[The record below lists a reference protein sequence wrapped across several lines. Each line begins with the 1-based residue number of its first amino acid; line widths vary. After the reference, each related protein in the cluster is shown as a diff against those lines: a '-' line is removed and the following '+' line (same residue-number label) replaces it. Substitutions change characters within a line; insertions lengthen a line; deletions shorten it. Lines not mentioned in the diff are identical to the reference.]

1 MTASAIP
8 GKKVKAKKNSQFLE
22 VLKRLSKSKT
32 ATIGLII
39 IVIEII
45 LAILAPLIIPYD
57 PNAIDILGKLTGPSA
72 QHWFGTDELGRDI
85 FSRILYG
92 SRYSLSIGIIGTL
105 ITTIIG
111 TFIGAIVG
119 YYGGTFDN
127 IFMRI
132 LDVIQAMPPILFTI
146 VIATALGSGFQNTLL
161 ALAVSGIPGAVRL
174 VRGSVLGIR
183 KMEYLE
189 SAESINCPKM
199 RTIFVHV
206 LPNAISP
213 SIVAASM
220 NVASLILT
228 AAGLSFIG
236 LGVQA
241 PTPEWGAMLSASR
254 NYIRDY
260 PYMVLFP
267 GLAIAVTVLALNLL
281 GDGLR
286 DAMDPKLKD

>member
-1 MTASAIP
+1 MAGIT
-8 GKKVKAKKNSQFLE
+8 KVKKHSEFKD
-22 VLKRLSKSKT
+22 VMHRLSKNKI
-32 ATIGLII
+32 AMIGLVII
-39 IVIEII
+39 IVEVI
-45 LAILAPLIIPYD
+45 LAILSQWIVPYD
-57 PNAIDILGKLTGPSA
+57 WNAIDVLNAKQGPSL
-72 QHWFGTDELGRDI
+72 QHLFGTDELGRDI
-85 FSRILYG
+85 FSRILVG
-92 SRYSLSIGIIGTL
+92 ARYSLAIGVFGTL

-111 TFIGAIVG
+111 TTIGAIVG

-127 IFMRI
+127 IIMRI
-132 LDVIQAMPPILFTI
+132 LDVIQSIPPILFNI
-146 VIATALGSGFQNTLL
+146 VIAAALGSGFMNTLI
-161 ALAVSGIPGAVRL
+161 ALAVGGIPGAARL
-174 VRGSVLGIR
+174 VRGSVMSIR

-189 SAESINCPKM
+189 SADSINCGKV

-213 SIVAASM
+213 SIVACTM
-220 NVASLILT
+220 NVANLILT
-228 AAGLSFIG
+228 AASLSFIG

-254 NYIRDY
+254 NFIRDC
-260 PYMVLFP
+260 PYMVLIP

>member
-1 MTASAIP
+1 MEIMHRL
-8 GKKVKAKKNSQFLE
+8 AKNKL
-22 VLKRLSKSKT
+22 
-32 ATIGLII
+32 AMAGLILVI
-39 IVIEII
+39 IEVV
-45 LAILAPLIIPYD
+45 LAIIAPVIAPYD
-57 PNAIDILGKLTGPSA
+57 WNAIDILNAKMGPSSA
-72 QHWFGTDELGRDI
+72 HWLGTDELGRDI
-85 FSRILYG
+85 FSRLIYG
-92 SRYSLSIGIIGTL
+92 ARYSLSLGIFGTL

-111 TFIGAIVG
+111 TIIGAIVG

-127 IFMRI
+127 IVMRF
-132 LDVIQAMPPILFTI
+132 LDIIQAMPPILFNI
-146 VIATALGSGFQNTLL
+146 VIATALGSGFMNTLI
-161 ALAVSGIPGAVRL
+161 ALAIGGIPGAVRL
-174 VRGSVLGIR
+174 VRGSVMSIR

-189 SAESINCPKM
+189 SADSINCSKM

-213 SIVAASM
+213 SIVACTM
-220 NVASLILT
+220 NVATLILT
-228 AAGLSFIG
+228 AASLSFIG

-254 NYIRDY
+254 NFIRDC

-267 GLAIAVTVLALNLL
+267 GLAIAITVLALNLL

>member
-1 MTASAIP
+1 MTATATAQP
-8 GKKVKAKKNSQFLE
+8 RAKAKKNSQFLE
-22 VLKRLSKSKT
+22 VMKRLSKNRS
-32 ATIGLII
+32 AMIGLILI
-39 IVIEII
+39 LVEII
-45 LAILAPLIIPYD
+45 LAIFAPLIIPYD

-72 QHWFGTDELGRDI
+72 QHFFGTDELGRDI

-92 SRYSLSIGIIGTL
+92 ARYSLSIGIFGTL
-105 ITTIIG
+105 ITTVVG

-119 YYGGTFDN
+119 YYGGTADN

-132 LDVIQAMPPILFTI
+132 LDIIQAMPPILFTI

-174 VRGSVLGIR
+174 VRGSVLSIR

-189 SAESINCPKM
+189 SAESINCPKL

-206 LPNAISP
+206 MPNAISP

-228 AAGLSFIG
+228 AASLSFIG

-267 GLAIAVTVLALNLL
+267 GLAIAITVLALNML

>member
-1 MTASAIP
+1 MTATATT
-8 GKKVKAKKNSQFLE
+8 KTRANAKKTSQFLE
-22 VLKRLSKSKT
+22 VMKRLSKNRS
-32 ATIGLII
+32 AMIGLVLIL
-39 IVIEII
+39 IEIM
-45 LAILAPLIIPYD
+45 LAIFAPLIIPYD

-72 QHWFGTDELGRDI
+72 QHFFGTDELGRDI

-92 SRYSLSIGIIGTL
+92 ARFSLSIGIFGTL
-105 ITTIIG
+105 ITTIVG

-119 YYGGTFDN
+119 YYGGTADN

-132 LDVIQAMPPILFTI
+132 LDIIQAMPPILFTI

-174 VRGSVLGIR
+174 VRGSVLSIR

-189 SAESINCPKM
+189 SAESINCPKL

-206 LPNAISP
+206 MPNAISP

-228 AAGLSFIG
+228 AASLSFIG

-267 GLAIAVTVLALNLL
+267 GLAIAITVLALNML

>member
-1 MTASAIP
+1 M
-8 GKKVKAKKNSQFLE
+8 
-22 VLKRLSKSKT
+22 
-32 ATIGLII
+32 
-39 IVIEII
+39 
-45 LAILAPLIIPYD
+45 
-57 PNAIDILGKLTGPSA
+57 
-72 QHWFGTDELGRDI
+72 
-85 FSRILYG
+85 
-92 SRYSLSIGIIGTL
+92 
-105 ITTIIG
+105 
-111 TFIGAIVG
+111 G